1 MFLTFRNITH
11 YLLDQGLI
19 TKKDIFNNNLT
30 ITPLESRNNS
40 FTIQREG
47 EMDFFLKQVKALD
60 QERTSTLK
68 TEADCYWLAENH
80 RNFSELAA
88 HIPTY
93 VNYDYTNHIL
103 VTECL
108 SDTVNLSQ
116 FYMAE
121 KKMPLEVAAQQA
133 DTLASCHKQT
143 KATDLEE
150 NVVRLFPNYRP
161 SVFALN
167 EQNLEYWNEKDKAAE
182 QMVKLIRGNK
192 KFLELVQSAGQ
203 DWQSSTLIHGDVKHA
218 NYLIREEGKGYQTYL
233 IDWEIAS
240 FGDPC
245 WDVAGVLQN
254 YLLYWI
260 DNETNGQQHSYQGFD
275 LETLKPSLQSFW
287 QNYSQKMNYTP
298 TEAEKALEKSLR
310 FSGLKLIQTCRESLR
325 EQRQMPT
332 SSAMML
338 QLSLNILSNPKQS
351 AEQLILN

>member
-19 TKKDIFNNNLT
+19 TQKDIFNNNLI

-47 EMDFFLKQVKALD
+47 ETDFFLKQVKALD
-60 QERTSTLK
+60 QERTATLK

-80 RNFSELAA
+80 SNFSKLAE

-108 SDTVNLSQ
+108 TNTVNLSQ
-116 FYMAE
+116 FYMEE
-121 KKMPLEVAAQQA
+121 KKMPIEVAAQQA
-133 DTLASCHKQT
+133 DTLAACHKQT
-143 KATDLEE
+143 RATDLEE
-150 NVVRLFPNYRP
+150 NVRRLFPNYRP

-167 EQNLEYWNEKDKAAE
+167 EQNLAYWSEKDKAAE

-192 KFLELVQSAGQ
+192 KFLELLQNAGQ

-218 NYLIREEGKGYQTYL
+218 NYLIKKEENSYQTYL

-260 DNETNGQQHSYQGFD
+260 DNETSNHSYQGFD
-275 LETLKPSLQSFW
+275 LESLKPSLQSFW
-287 QNYSQKMNYTP
+287 QNYSQQMNFTQM
-298 TEAEKALEKSLR
+298 EADAALEKSLR

-325 EQRQMPT
+325 EQQQMPT

-351 AEQLILN
+351 SEQLILN